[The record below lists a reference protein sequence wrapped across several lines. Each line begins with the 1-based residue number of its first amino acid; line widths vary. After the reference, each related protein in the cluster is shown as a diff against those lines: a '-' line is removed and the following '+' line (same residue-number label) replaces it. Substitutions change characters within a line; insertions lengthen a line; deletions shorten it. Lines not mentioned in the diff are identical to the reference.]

1 MISNDE
7 IKQKAIDLEVTTSN
21 VQRDY
26 VFGWLLS
33 GIYHISPTLSSSLIL
48 KGGNAFRKAYFTD
61 ARYSGDL
68 DFSVQTEIDPD
79 LIRTELNQVCQYV
92 GDNTGV
98 SFAVDKNRVQPKRS
112 VDKDVSAFEARLY
125 FRSFFGDEH
134 VDLKAKL
141 DVTEFDR
148 IFLPIQQREILH
160 DYSDTGTCVG
170 NVACHQLEELL
181 ASKLLALI
189 HRVHS
194 PDLYDFVYS
203 VFFQNALPINR
214 LQVIRT
220 FLRKTIYEGSPE
232 VARELLLGIPFNTI
246 KNFWDK
252 YVIRPRASLIS
263 FDTAEEQ
270 FLRIVES
277 LFGLLTGESRG
288 SAGGIFRAGYLSHYS
303 SEQRNLIMEAGRT
316 QTLLEV
322 HYDGLTR
329 LVEPYSLAYKVRKD
343 GVGREYFYVYSVQ
356 GGRTGGEGIRSY
368 TQDKMTSIKLTD
380 RKFEP
385 RYAIELTKSEG
396 ESIPGYFGKRFGE

>member
-1 MISNDE
+1 MISNQE
-7 IKQKAIDLEVTTSN
+7 IKDKAVELEVDTSD

-33 GIYHISPTLSSSLIL
+33 GIFHISPTLSESLVL

-68 DFSVQTEIDPD
+68 DFSMQTEINPD

-98 SFAVDKNRVQPKRS
+98 SFAVDENRVQPKRS
-112 VDKDVSAFEARLY
+112 VDKDIRAFEARLY

-134 VDLKAKL
+134 VNLKAKL
-141 DVTEFDR
+141 DITDFDR
-148 IFLPIQQREILH
+148 IFLPIQRRQIIH
-160 DYSDTGTCVG
+160 DYSDAEACVG
-170 NVACHQLEELL
+170 AIACHQLEELL

-194 PDLYDFVYS
+194 PDLYDFIYS

-214 LQVIRT
+214 LQVVQT
-220 FLRKTIYEGSPE
+220 FLRKTIHVGSPG
-232 VARELLLGIPFNTI
+232 VARDLLLGIPFVTF

-252 YVIRPRASLIS
+252 YLVRPRASLIS

-270 FLRIVES
+270 FRNIIES
-277 LFGLLTGESRG
+277 LFGLLAGESTG
-288 SAGGIFRAGYLSHYS
+288 TAGGIFRTGYLTHYS

-316 QTLLEV
+316 QTLLQI
-322 HYDGLTR
+322 HYDGLPR

-343 GVGREYFYVYSVQ
+343 GAGREYFYGYCVQ
-356 GGRTGGEGIRSY
+356 GGRSGGEGIRSY
-368 TQDKMTSIKLTD
+368 TQDKMTSINLTD
-380 RKFEP
+380 QKFEP
-385 RYAIELTKSEG
+385 RFPIELSKSMDQSG
-396 ESIPGYFGKRFGE
+396 PDYFGQSFGR